1 MALVCLNLY
10 YYRTDRAERLVLIK
24 ATPMQVEKVANTLDI
39 DVMTFVSGCY
49 PLEVNE
55 ATRKILQSTLLS
67 KPYLAFRIKLVDEDA
82 YPVDLCKC

>member
-39 DVMTFVSGCY
+39 DEMTFVSGFY
-49 PLEVNE
+49 PLEVN
-55 ATRKILQSTLLS
+55 
-67 KPYLAFRIKLVDEDA
+67 
-82 YPVDLCKC
+82 